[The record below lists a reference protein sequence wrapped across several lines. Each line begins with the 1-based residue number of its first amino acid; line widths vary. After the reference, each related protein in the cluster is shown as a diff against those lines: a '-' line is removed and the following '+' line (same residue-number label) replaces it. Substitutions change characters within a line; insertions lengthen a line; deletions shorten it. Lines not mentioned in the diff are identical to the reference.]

1 MQYFYVALGGA
12 MGSMGRYALS
22 GWVGQSFGMGKFP
35 IGTLMVNVLGCLV
48 VGILAGSAEK
58 SQWLT
63 ADGCLF
69 LFVGLMG
76 GFTTFSAF
84 GLETVQLVRGGD
96 WMVASAY
103 VAASVCVGLCLL
115 ALGFYGVQK
124 LV

>member
-22 GWVGQSFGMGKFP
+22 GWVGQSLGMGKFP
-35 IGTLMVNVLGCLV
+35 IGTLMVNVLGV
-48 VGILAGSAEK
+48 LAGSAEK

-63 ADGCLF
+63 ADGRVF

>member
-1 MQYFYVALGGA
+1 MQYLYVALGGA

-22 GWVGQSFGMGKFP
+22 GWVGQSLGMGKFP

-48 VGILAGSAEK
+48 VGVLAGSAEK

-63 ADGCLF
+63 ADGRLF

-96 WMVASAY
+96 WMVACAY
-103 VAASVCVGLCLL
+103 VAASVCVGLGLL
-115 ALGFYGVQK
+115 VLGFYGVQK